1 MDFNVIVGS
10 FAIVKDN
17 TPKYVVPR
25 SNFYDAYLL
34 GVPCL
39 VLKGPYQR
47 EKKHIWGGTRIETV
61 IDVKSCV
68 SGLEYAIPIIWT
80 EKYNSLVEANE
91 HAQIIGHHFPD
102 VRELIGKP
110 YWPRDNSFITGFH
123 WPIDNSSITGLY
135 GETYVDLYRKK
146 CEIVSVPFT
155 DTITIGDGDCKKEYT
170 FILVKHNGKYYR
182 VLFEEWALTD

>member
-17 TPKYVVPR
+17 TPKYVVPT
-25 SNFYDAYLL
+25 SNFPDAYLL

-39 VLKGPYQR
+39 VVKGPYR
-47 EKKHIWGGTRIETV
+47 KEYEDIMGNIKVKDV

-68 SGLEYAIPIIWT
+68 SGLEYTIPYDWV

-91 HAQIIGHHFPD
+91 HAQIIGHHFPE

-110 YWPRDNSFITGFH
+110 YWPKDNSFITGLH
-123 WPIDNSSITGLY
+123 
-135 GETYVDLYRKK
+135 GEARVDLYYKE

-155 DTITIGDGDCKKEYT
+155 DVTGDDDFEKEYT

>member
-17 TPKYVVPR
+17 TPKYVVPT
-25 SNFYDAYLL
+25 SNFPDAYLL

-39 VLKGPYQR
+39 VVKGPYQKEMKDILLGDIR
-47 EKKHIWGGTRIETV
+47 VKSV

-68 SGLEYAIPIIWT
+68 SGLEYTIPYDWV

-91 HAQIIGHHFPD
+91 NAQIIGHHFPE

-110 YWPRDNSFITGFH
+110 YWPKDNSFITGLH
-123 WPIDNSSITGLY
+123 
-135 GETYVDLYRKK
+135 GETWVDLYHKE

-155 DTITIGDGDCKKEYT
+155 DVTGDDDFEKEYT

-182 VLFEEWALTD
+182 VLFEEWGLRP

>member
-1 MDFNVIVGS
+1 MDFDIIIKEIG
-10 FAIVKDN
+10 KDN
-17 TPKYVVPR
+17 TPKYVVPT
-25 SNFYDAYLL
+25 SNFTDAHLI

-47 EKKHIWGGTRIETV
+47 VKKHIWGGSHIETV

-110 YWPRDNSFITGFH
+110 YWPRDNSFITGLH
-123 WPIDNSSITGLY
+123 R
-135 GETYVDLYRKK
+135 ETYIDLYRKK
-146 CEIVSVPFT
+146 CEIISVPFA
-155 DTITIGDGDCKKEYT
+155 DTIGDNDCEKEYT

-182 VLFEEWALTD
+182 TLFEEWALVEP

>member
-10 FAIVKDN
+10 FAIIKDN
-17 TPKYVVPR
+17 TPKYVVPT
-25 SNFYDAYLL
+25 SNFRDAYLL

-39 VLKGPYQR
+39 VVKGPYQK
-47 EKKHIWGGTRIETV
+47 EMKDILGGIKVETV

-68 SGLEYAIPIIWT
+68 SGLEYTIPYDWA

-91 HAQIIGHHFPD
+91 HAQIIGHHFPE

-110 YWPRDNSFITGFH
+110 YWPKDNSFITGLH
-123 WPIDNSSITGLY
+123 R
-135 GETYVDLYRKK
+135 ETRVDLYHKE

-155 DTITIGDGDCKKEYT
+155 DVTGDDDFEKEYT

-182 VLFEEWALTD
+182 ALFEEWGLFEP

>member
-17 TPKYVVPR
+17 TPKYVVPT
-25 SNFYDAYLL
+25 SNFLDAYLL

-39 VLKGPYQR
+39 VVKGPYQKEMKDILLGYIR
-47 EKKHIWGGTRIETV
+47 VKSV

-68 SGLEYAIPIIWT
+68 SGLEYTIPYDWA

-91 HAQIIGHHFPD
+91 HAQIIGHHFPE

-110 YWPRDNSFITGFH
+110 YWPKDNSFITGLH
-123 WPIDNSSITGLY
+123 
-135 GETYVDLYRKK
+135 GETWVDLYHKE

-155 DTITIGDGDCKKEYT
+155 DVTGDDDFEKEYT

>member
-17 TPKYVVPR
+17 TPKYVVPT
-25 SNFYDAYLL
+25 SNFFDAYLL

-39 VLKGPYQR
+39 VVKGPYQKEMKDILLGDIR
-47 EKKHIWGGTRIETV
+47 VKSV

-68 SGLEYAIPIIWT
+68 SGLEYTIPYDWV

-91 HAQIIGHHFPD
+91 HAQIIGHHFPE

-110 YWPRDNSFITGFH
+110 YWPKDNSFITGLH
-123 WPIDNSSITGLY
+123 
-135 GETYVDLYRKK
+135 GETWVDLYHKE

-155 DTITIGDGDCKKEYT
+155 DVTGDDDFEKEYT

>member
-25 SNFYDAYLL
+25 SNFPDAYLL

-39 VLKGPYQR
+39 VVKGPYQK
-47 EKKHIWGGTRIETV
+47 EMKDILGDINVKSV

-68 SGLEYAIPIIWT
+68 SGLEYTIPYDWV
-80 EKYNSLVEANE
+80 EGYNSLVEANE
-91 HAQIIGHHFPD
+91 QAQIIGHHFPE

-110 YWPRDNSFITGFH
+110 YWSRDCSFITGLH
-123 WPIDNSSITGLY
+123 
-135 GETYVDLYRKK
+135 GETWEDLYHKK
-146 CEIVSVPFT
+146 CEIVSVPFV
-155 DTITIGDGDCKKEYT
+155 DTVGYDDLEKEYT
-170 FILVKHNGKYYR
+170 FILVKYKGRYYR
-182 VLFEEWALTD
+182 VLFEECALYEP

>member
-39 VLKGPYQR
+39 VVKGPYQK
-47 EKKHIWGGTRIETV
+47 EVKDILGDIKVKSV

-68 SGLEYAIPIIWT
+68 SGLEYTIPYDWA

-91 HAQIIGHHFPD
+91 HAQIIGHHFPE

-110 YWPRDNSFITGFH
+110 YWPRDNSFITGF
-123 WPIDNSSITGLY
+123 N
-135 GETYVDLYRKK
+135 GETLVDLYHKK
-146 CEIVSVPFT
+146 CEIVSVPFV
-155 DTITIGDGDCKKEYT
+155 DTAGVDSICPDMEYP
-170 FILVKHNGKYYR
+170 FILVKYNGKYYR
-182 VLFEEWALTD
+182 VLFGEWGLYEP

>member
-17 TPKYVVPR
+17 TPKYVVPT
-25 SNFYDAYLL
+25 SNFFDAYLL

-39 VLKGPYQR
+39 VVKGPYQK
-47 EKKHIWGGTRIETV
+47 EYEDILGDIGVKTV

-68 SGLEYAIPIIWT
+68 SGLEYTIPYDWT

-91 HAQIIGHHFPD
+91 HAQIIGHHFPE

-110 YWPRDNSFITGFH
+110 YWPRDNSFITGF
-123 WPIDNSSITGLY
+123 N
-135 GETYVDLYRKK
+135 GETLVDLYHKK
-146 CEIVSVPFT
+146 CEIVSVPFV
-155 DTITIGDGDCKKEYT
+155 DTAGVDSICPDMEYP
-170 FILVKHNGKYYR
+170 FILVKYNGKYYR
-182 VLFEEWALTD
+182 VLFGEWGLYEP

>member
-17 TPKYVVPR
+17 TPKYVVPT
-25 SNFYDAYLL
+25 SNFFDAYLL

-39 VLKGPYQR
+39 VVKGPYQKEMKDILLGDIR
-47 EKKHIWGGTRIETV
+47 VKTV

-68 SGLEYAIPIIWT
+68 SGLEYTIPYDWV

-91 HAQIIGHHFPD
+91 HAQIIGHHFPE

-110 YWPRDNSFITGFH
+110 YWPKDNSFITGLH
-123 WPIDNSSITGLY
+123 
-135 GETYVDLYRKK
+135 GETWVDLYHKE

-155 DTITIGDGDCKKEYT
+155 DVTGDDDFEKEYT

-182 VLFEEWALTD
+182 VLFEEWGLRP

>member
-39 VLKGPYQR
+39 VVKGPYQKEMKDILLGDIR
-47 EKKHIWGGTRIETV
+47 VKSV

-68 SGLEYAIPIIWT
+68 SGLEYTIPYDWV

-91 HAQIIGHHFPD
+91 NAQIIGHHFPE

-110 YWPRDNSFITGFH
+110 YWPKDNSFITGLH
-123 WPIDNSSITGLY
+123 
-135 GETYVDLYRKK
+135 GETWVDLYHKE

-155 DTITIGDGDCKKEYT
+155 DVTGDDDFEKEYT

-182 VLFEEWALTD
+182 VLFEEWGLRP

>member
-17 TPKYVVPR
+17 TPKYVVPT
-25 SNFYDAYLL
+25 SNFLDAYLL
-34 GVPCL
+34 GVPCQ
-39 VLKGPYQR
+39 VVKGPYR
-47 EKKHIWGGTRIETV
+47 KEMKNILGGIEVKTV

-68 SGLEYAIPIIWT
+68 SGLEYTIPYDWA

-91 HAQIIGHHFPD
+91 HAQIIGHHFPE

-110 YWPRDNSFITGFH
+110 YWPKDNSFITGLH
-123 WPIDNSSITGLY
+123 
-135 GETYVDLYRKK
+135 GETWVDLYHEK

-155 DTITIGDGDCKKEYT
+155 DVTGDDDFEKEYT

-182 VLFEEWALTD
+182 VLFEEWGLRP

>member
-25 SNFYDAYLL
+25 SNFPDAYLL

-39 VLKGPYQR
+39 VVKGPYEGER
-47 EKKHIWGGTRIETV
+47 EDIFGNIKVDIV

-68 SGLEYAIPIIWT
+68 SGLEYTIPYDWT

-91 HAQIIGHHFPD
+91 HAHIIGHHFPA

-110 YWPRDNSFITGFH
+110 YWPRDNSFITGLH
-123 WPIDNSSITGLY
+123 
-135 GETYVDLYRKK
+135 GETWVDLYHKE

-155 DTITIGDGDCKKEYT
+155 DVTGDDDFEKEYT
-170 FILVKHNGKYYR
+170 FILVKYNGKCYR
-182 VLFEEWALTD
+182 VLFEEWALIEP

>member
-17 TPKYVVPR
+17 TPKYVVPT
-25 SNFYDAYLL
+25 SNFLDAYLL

-39 VLKGPYQR
+39 VVKGPYQKEMKDILLADIR
-47 EKKHIWGGTRIETV
+47 VKSV

-68 SGLEYAIPIIWT
+68 SGLEYTIPYDWV

-91 HAQIIGHHFPD
+91 HAQIIGHHFPE

-110 YWPRDNSFITGFH
+110 YWPKDNSFITGLH
-123 WPIDNSSITGLY
+123 
-135 GETYVDLYRKK
+135 GETWVDLYHKE

-155 DTITIGDGDCKKEYT
+155 DVTGDDDFEKEYT

-182 VLFEEWALTD
+182 VLFEEWGLRP

>member
-17 TPKYVVPR
+17 TPKYVVPT
-25 SNFYDAYLL
+25 SNFPDAYLL

-39 VLKGPYQR
+39 VVKGPYR
-47 EKKHIWGGTRIETV
+47 KEMKNILGDIEVKTV

-68 SGLEYAIPIIWT
+68 SGLEYTISADWA

-91 HAQIIGHHFPD
+91 HAKIIGHHFPD

-110 YWPRDNSFITGFH
+110 YWPRDNSFITELHGGARE
-123 WPIDNSSITGLY
+123 GLY
-135 GETYVDLYRKK
+135 HKK
-146 CEIVSVPFT
+146 CEIISAPFV
-155 DTITIGDGDCKKEYT
+155 DICGDNLFPETKYT
-170 FILVKHNGKYYR
+170 FILVKYNGKYYR
-182 VLFEEWALTD
+182 TLFEEWGLYEP

>member
-17 TPKYVVPR
+17 TPKYVVPT
-25 SNFYDAYLL
+25 SNFLDAYLL
-34 GVPCL
+34 GIPCL
-39 VLKGPYQR
+39 VVKGPYQKEMKDILLGDIR
-47 EKKHIWGGTRIETV
+47 VKSV

-68 SGLEYAIPIIWT
+68 SGLEYTIPYDWT

-91 HAQIIGHHFPD
+91 HAQIIGHHFPE

-110 YWPRDNSFITGFH
+110 YWPRDNSFITGLH
-123 WPIDNSSITGLY
+123 
-135 GETYVDLYRKK
+135 GETWVDLYHKE

-155 DTITIGDGDCKKEYT
+155 DTVGYDDLEKEYT
-170 FILVKHNGKYYR
+170 FILVKYNGKCYR

>member
-17 TPKYVVPR
+17 TPKYVVPT
-25 SNFYDAYLL
+25 SNFANAHLL

-39 VLKGPYQR
+39 VLNGPHEGER
-47 EKKHIWGGTRIETV
+47 EDIFGNIKVETV

-68 SGLEYAIPIIWT
+68 SGLNYTIPYDWVEEYG
-80 EKYNSLVEANE
+80 SLVEANE
-91 HAQIIGHHFPD
+91 QAQNIGHHFPE

-110 YWPRDNSFITGFH
+110 YWPRNNSFITGLH
-123 WPIDNSSITGLY
+123 R
-135 GETYVDLYRKK
+135 ETWVDLYHKK

-155 DTITIGDGDCKKEYT
+155 DVTGDDDFEKKYT
-170 FILVKHNGKYYR
+170 FILVKYNGKYYR
-182 VLFEEWALTD
+182 VLFEEWGLYEP

>member
-17 TPKYVVPR
+17 TPKYVVPT
-25 SNFYDAYLL
+25 SNFFDAYLL

-39 VLKGPYQR
+39 VVKGPYQKEMKDILLGDIR
-47 EKKHIWGGTRIETV
+47 VKSV

-68 SGLEYAIPIIWT
+68 SGLEYTIPYDWV

-91 HAQIIGHHFPD
+91 HAQIIGHHFPE
-102 VRELIGKP
+102 VRELIGKT
-110 YWPRDNSFITGFH
+110 YWPKDNSFITGLH
-123 WPIDNSSITGLY
+123 
-135 GETYVDLYRKK
+135 GETWVDLYHKE

-155 DTITIGDGDCKKEYT
+155 DVTGDDDFEKEYT

-182 VLFEEWALTD
+182 VLFEEWGLRP